1 MKLYRTTQYRT
12 ETYLIDK
19 AKSNK
24 TVDRLMIKHYKEL
37 HKLVINKLYEDIF
50 NDTYLIMTVKYQPDK
65 DFIQEFKYQY
75 YYLYRRFQLLNFG
88 KYEYSP
94 KLENG
99 QDYISSVADL
109 VNDSNIVDNPVNDAV
124 DTNSDLTN
132 NALIQELKEY
142 AVNEMKQDLAR
153 RITKYNKT

>member
-1 MKLYRTTQYRT
+1 M
-12 ETYLIDK
+12 
-19 AKSNK
+19 
-24 TVDRLMIKHYKEL
+24 KHYKEL

-153 RITKYNKT
+153 RITRHNKT

>member
-1 MKLYRTTQYRT
+1 M
-12 ETYLIDK
+12 
-19 AKSNK
+19 
-24 TVDRLMIKHYKEL
+24 KHYKEL

-75 YYLYRRFQLLNFG
+75 HYLYRRFQLLNFG

>member
-1 MKLYRTTQYRT
+1 M
-12 ETYLIDK
+12 
-19 AKSNK
+19 
-24 TVDRLMIKHYKEL
+24 KHYKEL

-109 VNDSNIVDNPVNDAV
+109 VNDSNIVDNPVNNAV

-153 RITKYNKT
+153 RITKHNKT

>member
-1 MKLYRTTQYRT
+1 M
-12 ETYLIDK
+12 
-19 AKSNK
+19 
-24 TVDRLMIKHYKEL
+24 KHYKEL

-142 AVNEMKQDLAR
+142 AVNEIKQDLAR
-153 RITKYNKT
+153 RITKHNKT

>member
-1 MKLYRTTQYRT
+1 M
-12 ETYLIDK
+12 
-19 AKSNK
+19 
-24 TVDRLMIKHYKEL
+24 KHYKEL

-153 RITKYNKT
+153 RITRYNKT

>member
-1 MKLYRTTQYRT
+1 M
-12 ETYLIDK
+12 
-19 AKSNK
+19 
-24 TVDRLMIKHYKEL
+24 KHYKEL

-75 YYLYRRFQLLNFG
+75 FNLYRNFKLLNFG

-109 VNDSNIVDNPVNDAV
+109 VNDSNIVDNTVNDAV

-153 RITKYNKT
+153 RITRHNKT

>member
-1 MKLYRTTQYRT
+1 M
-12 ETYLIDK
+12 
-19 AKSNK
+19 
-24 TVDRLMIKHYKEL
+24 KHYKEL

-109 VNDSNIVDNPVNDAV
+109 VNDSNIVDNLVNDAV

-153 RITKYNKT
+153 RITKHNKT

>member
-1 MKLYRTTQYRT
+1 M
-12 ETYLIDK
+12 
-19 AKSNK
+19 
-24 TVDRLMIKHYKEL
+24 KHYKEL

-99 QDYISSVADL
+99 QDYISSVA
-109 VNDSNIVDNPVNDAV
+109 VNDGNIVDNPVNDAV

-153 RITKYNKT
+153 RITKHNKT

>member
-1 MKLYRTTQYRT
+1 M
-12 ETYLIDK
+12 
-19 AKSNK
+19 
-24 TVDRLMIKHYKEL
+24 KHYKEL

-153 RITKYNKT
+153 RITKHNKT

>member
-1 MKLYRTTQYRT
+1 M
-12 ETYLIDK
+12 
-19 AKSNK
+19 
-24 TVDRLMIKHYKEL
+24 KHYKEL

-109 VNDSNIVDNPVNDAV
+109 VNDSNIVDNQVNDAV

-153 RITKYNKT
+153 RIAKHNKT

>member
-1 MKLYRTTQYRT
+1 M
-12 ETYLIDK
+12 
-19 AKSNK
+19 
-24 TVDRLMIKHYKEL
+24 KHYKEL

-109 VNDSNIVDNPVNDAV
+109 VNDSNIVDNLVNDAV

>member
-1 MKLYRTTQYRT
+1 M
-12 ETYLIDK
+12 
-19 AKSNK
+19 
-24 TVDRLMIKHYKEL
+24 KHYKEL

-99 QDYISSVADL
+99 QDYISSVA
-109 VNDSNIVDNPVNDAV
+109 VNDSNIVDNQVNDAV

-153 RITKYNKT
+153 RITKHNKT

>member
-1 MKLYRTTQYRT
+1 M
-12 ETYLIDK
+12 
-19 AKSNK
+19 
-24 TVDRLMIKHYKEL
+24 KHYKEL

-50 NDTYLIMTVKYQPDK
+50 NDAYLIMTVKYQPDK

-109 VNDSNIVDNPVNDAV
+109 VNDSNIVDNQVNDAV

-153 RITKYNKT
+153 RITKHNKT

>member
-1 MKLYRTTQYRT
+1 M
-12 ETYLIDK
+12 
-19 AKSNK
+19 
-24 TVDRLMIKHYKEL
+24 KHYKEL

-99 QDYISSVADL
+99 QDYISSVA
-109 VNDSNIVDNPVNDAV
+109 VNDSNIVDNTVNDAV

>member
-1 MKLYRTTQYRT
+1 M
-12 ETYLIDK
+12 
-19 AKSNK
+19 
-24 TVDRLMIKHYKEL
+24 KHYKEL
-37 HKLVINKLYEDIF
+37 HKLVINKLYEVIF

-153 RITKYNKT
+153 RITKHNKT

>member
-1 MKLYRTTQYRT
+1 
-12 ETYLIDK
+12 
-19 AKSNK
+19 
-24 TVDRLMIKHYKEL
+24 
-37 HKLVINKLYEDIF
+37 
-50 NDTYLIMTVKYQPDK
+50 MTVKYQPDQ

-75 YYLYRRFQLLNFG
+75 FNLYRNFKLLNFG

-153 RITKYNKT
+153 RITKHNKT

>member
-1 MKLYRTTQYRT
+1 M
-12 ETYLIDK
+12 
-19 AKSNK
+19 
-24 TVDRLMIKHYKEL
+24 KHYKEL

-75 YYLYRRFQLLNFG
+75 YYLYRKFQLLNFG

-153 RITKYNKT
+153 RITKHNKT

>member
-12 ETYLIDK
+12 ESYLIDK

-24 TVDRLMIKHYKEL
+24 TVDRLMTKHYKEL

-75 YYLYRRFQLLNFG
+75 YYLYRNFKLLNFG

-99 QDYISSVADL
+99 QDYISSVA

-153 RITKYNKT
+153 RITKHNKT

>member
-1 MKLYRTTQYRT
+1 M
-12 ETYLIDK
+12 
-19 AKSNK
+19 
-24 TVDRLMIKHYKEL
+24 KHYKEL

-99 QDYISSVADL
+99 QDYISSVA
-109 VNDSNIVDNPVNDAV
+109 VNDSNIVDNLVNDAV

-153 RITKYNKT
+153 RITKHNKT

>member
-1 MKLYRTTQYRT
+1 M
-12 ETYLIDK
+12 
-19 AKSNK
+19 
-24 TVDRLMIKHYKEL
+24 KHYKEL

-75 YYLYRRFQLLNFG
+75 YYLYRKFQLLNFG

-109 VNDSNIVDNPVNDAV
+109 VNDSNIVDNTVNDAV

-153 RITKYNKT
+153 RITKHNKT

>member
-1 MKLYRTTQYRT
+1 
-12 ETYLIDK
+12 
-19 AKSNK
+19 
-24 TVDRLMIKHYKEL
+24 MIKHYKEL

-153 RITKYNKT
+153 RIAKHNKT

>member
-1 MKLYRTTQYRT
+1 M
-12 ETYLIDK
+12 
-19 AKSNK
+19 
-24 TVDRLMIKHYKEL
+24 KHYKEL

-75 YYLYRRFQLLNFG
+75 YYLYRNFQLLNFG

-99 QDYISSVADL
+99 QDYISSVA

-153 RITKYNKT
+153 RITKHNKT

>member
-1 MKLYRTTQYRT
+1 M
-12 ETYLIDK
+12 
-19 AKSNK
+19 
-24 TVDRLMIKHYKEL
+24 KHYKEL

-99 QDYISSVADL
+99 QDYISSVA
-109 VNDSNIVDNPVNDAV
+109 VNDSNIVDNQVNDAV

-153 RITKYNKT
+153 RITRHNKT

>member
-1 MKLYRTTQYRT
+1 M
-12 ETYLIDK
+12 
-19 AKSNK
+19 
-24 TVDRLMIKHYKEL
+24 KHYKEL

-109 VNDSNIVDNPVNDAV
+109 VNDSNIVDNTVNDAV

>member
-1 MKLYRTTQYRT
+1 M
-12 ETYLIDK
+12 
-19 AKSNK
+19 
-24 TVDRLMIKHYKEL
+24 KHYKEL

-99 QDYISSVADL
+99 QDYISSVA
-109 VNDSNIVDNPVNDAV
+109 VNDSNIVDNTVNDAV

-153 RITKYNKT
+153 RITRHNKT

>member
-1 MKLYRTTQYRT
+1 M
-12 ETYLIDK
+12 
-19 AKSNK
+19 
-24 TVDRLMIKHYKEL
+24 KHYKEL

-124 DTNSDLTN
+124 DTKSDLTN

-153 RITKYNKT
+153 RITKHNKT

>member
-1 MKLYRTTQYRT
+1 M
-12 ETYLIDK
+12 
-19 AKSNK
+19 
-24 TVDRLMIKHYKEL
+24 KHYKEL

-109 VNDSNIVDNPVNDAV
+109 VNDSNIVDNQVNDAV

-153 RITKYNKT
+153 RMTRYNKT

>member
-1 MKLYRTTQYRT
+1 M
-12 ETYLIDK
+12 
-19 AKSNK
+19 
-24 TVDRLMIKHYKEL
+24 KHYKEL

-99 QDYISSVADL
+99 QDYISSVVDL
-109 VNDSNIVDNPVNDAV
+109 VNDSNIVDNQVNDAV

-153 RITKYNKT
+153 RITKHNKT

>member
-1 MKLYRTTQYRT
+1 M
-12 ETYLIDK
+12 
-19 AKSNK
+19 
-24 TVDRLMIKHYKEL
+24 KHYKEL

>member
-1 MKLYRTTQYRT
+1 
-12 ETYLIDK
+12 
-19 AKSNK
+19 
-24 TVDRLMIKHYKEL
+24 MIKHYKEL

-99 QDYISSVADL
+99 QDYISSVA

-153 RITKYNKT
+153 RITKHNKT

>member
-1 MKLYRTTQYRT
+1 M
-12 ETYLIDK
+12 
-19 AKSNK
+19 
-24 TVDRLMIKHYKEL
+24 KHYKEL

-109 VNDSNIVDNPVNDAV
+109 VNDSNIVDNQVNDAV

-153 RITKYNKT
+153 RITRHNKT

>member
-1 MKLYRTTQYRT
+1 M
-12 ETYLIDK
+12 
-19 AKSNK
+19 
-24 TVDRLMIKHYKEL
+24 KHYKEL

-132 NALIQELKEY
+132 NALIQKLKEY

-153 RITKYNKT
+153 RITKHNKT

>member
-1 MKLYRTTQYRT
+1 M
-12 ETYLIDK
+12 
-19 AKSNK
+19 
-24 TVDRLMIKHYKEL
+24 KHYKEL

-99 QDYISSVADL
+99 QDYISSVA
-109 VNDSNIVDNPVNDAV
+109 VNDSNIVDNTVNDAV

-153 RITKYNKT
+153 RITKHNKT

>member
-1 MKLYRTTQYRT
+1 M
-12 ETYLIDK
+12 
-19 AKSNK
+19 
-24 TVDRLMIKHYKEL
+24 KHYKEL

-75 YYLYRRFQLLNFG
+75 YYLYMRFQLLNFG

-153 RITKYNKT
+153 RITKHNKT

>member
-1 MKLYRTTQYRT
+1 M
-12 ETYLIDK
+12 
-19 AKSNK
+19 
-24 TVDRLMIKHYKEL
+24 KHYKEL

-75 YYLYRRFQLLNFG
+75 FNLYRNFKLLNFG

-99 QDYISSVADL
+99 QDYISSVA

-153 RITKYNKT
+153 RITKHNKT

>member
-1 MKLYRTTQYRT
+1 MKEIPNY
-12 ETYLIDK
+12 ENYLIDEDGNVFSK
-19 AKSNK
+19 HTDKYLKIAKN
-24 TVDRLMIKHYKEL
+24 
-37 HKLVINKLYEDIF
+37 
-50 NDTYLIMTVKYQPDK
+50 DK

-142 AVNEMKQDLAR
+142 AVNEMKQDLAS
-153 RITKYNKT
+153 RITKHNKT

>member
-1 MKLYRTTQYRT
+1 M
-12 ETYLIDK
+12 
-19 AKSNK
+19 
-24 TVDRLMIKHYKEL
+24 KHYKEL

-109 VNDSNIVDNPVNDAV
+109 VNDSNIVDNTVNDAV
-124 DTNSDLTN
+124 DTNSDVTN

-153 RITKYNKT
+153 RITKHNKT

>member
-1 MKLYRTTQYRT
+1 M
-12 ETYLIDK
+12 
-19 AKSNK
+19 
-24 TVDRLMIKHYKEL
+24 KHYKEL

-109 VNDSNIVDNPVNDAV
+109 VNDSNIVDNQVNDAV

-153 RITKYNKT
+153 RITKHNKT

>member
-1 MKLYRTTQYRT
+1 M
-12 ETYLIDK
+12 
-19 AKSNK
+19 
-24 TVDRLMIKHYKEL
+24 KHYKEL

-75 YYLYRRFQLLNFG
+75 FNLYRNFKLLNFG

-99 QDYISSVADL
+99 QDYISSVAA
-109 VNDSNIVDNPVNDAV
+109 NDSNIVDNPVNDAV